1 MSDGKNANFHVT
13 ASQHLSNAIQSLE
26 RLALEV
32 DPDEAIISGLDG
44 EAAWLSAELRDIR
57 QRLRDARLRMHSP
70 RLLPP
75 VPAVPSHLEGI
86 GSIFKKQRNGDLKIR
101 PDATIPELCTSIRLL
116 NHVKMSLLGRRPSL
130 SEPPD
135 TADVPEGVLS
145 GWRQMFASPLA
156 DIVKGGLA
164 KSLLDWHA
172 ELLAECDRAE
182 ELEAAGCSEENKNPK
197 DAAAARRALL
207 SSQSAADEAALA
219 DWRWTEILAPLMPP
233 KSAPDSAPAVDFKS
247 ALVFAGLPA
256 DLLPSSLSTGSWRLE
271 LAACAGS
278 RMYGLSTPQSD
289 VDYLLVYSRRDE
301 FRHLR
306 HPPDTTESR
315 GPDKT
320 IEFGCCEAAE
330 FARQLLRGSIVQLE
344 LLFAQP
350 AARLFVSPAF
360 DWLLQRRMRL
370 ATENFIRQL
379 LGLASQLVRTL
390 SKAEVNPDQF
400 PPAEAR
406 KVGKAAYQLEHK
418 LNLLTDL
425 AAGIE
430 PRVTLEGAER
440 ERVLALRSADWADP
454 ASRRALA
461 RASLDRHRAV
471 KQTLASRSSRLAE
484 NCPTDFLTDWLQ
496 VVHFGSHISEAES

>member
-1 MSDGKNANFHVT
+1 
-13 ASQHLSNAIQSLE
+13 
-26 RLALEV
+26 
-32 DPDEAIISGLDG
+32 
-44 EAAWLSAELRDIR
+44 
-57 QRLRDARLRMHSP
+57 
-70 RLLPP
+70 
-75 VPAVPSHLEGI
+75 
-86 GSIFKKQRNGDLKIR
+86 
-101 PDATIPELCTSIRLL
+101 
-116 NHVKMSLLGRRPSL
+116 
-130 SEPPD
+130 
-135 TADVPEGVLS
+135 
-145 GWRQMFASPLA
+145 
-156 DIVKGGLA
+156 
-164 KSLLDWHA
+164 
-172 ELLAECDRAE
+172 
-182 ELEAAGCSEENKNPK
+182 PK

-289 VDYLLVYSRRDE
+289 VDYLL
-301 FRHLR
+301 
-306 HPPDTTESR
+306 
-315 GPDKT
+315 

-379 LGLASQLVRTL
+379 LGLAT
-390 SKAEVNPDQF
+390 
-400 PPAEAR
+400 EAR